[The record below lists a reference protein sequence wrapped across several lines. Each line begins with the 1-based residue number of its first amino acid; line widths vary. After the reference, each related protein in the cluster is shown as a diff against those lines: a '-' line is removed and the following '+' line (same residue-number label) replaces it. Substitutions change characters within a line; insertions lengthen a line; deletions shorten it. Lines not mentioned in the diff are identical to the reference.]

1 MQQFLAFSENTIAN
15 IHNFFGLNVWG
26 QIIMRL
32 GFFRFLSFA
41 LKMCYFDLNV
51 SPKKEKKSKLLVSS
65 SKMLVDSSKMLV
77 DEQNVSQ

>member
-1 MQQFLAFSENTIAN
+1 
-15 IHNFFGLNVWG
+15 
-26 QIIMRL
+26 MRL
-32 GFFRFLSFA
+32 GFFRFLGFA